1 MEAGTLGRMGQDSSK
16 RGDEWLAATLLR
28 VVLGA
33 DVGQHDDNSRPS
45 MYDLILTYPDG
56 HQAAAEVVSTRD
68 HRAIAQFIAA
78 HHRGYTRDARLAR
91 SWRVRV
97 GEGVKL
103 NRVAE
108 RIVPLLQRLERDGV
122 DRVGRGAGRQHGPDL
137 SSARVDSCWSFDAT
151 VGHPPGFYLW
161 PVTKGAAWP
170 GDGDAIVRECD
181 QFLSTV
187 PDVSAKLA
195 ASGLS
200 ERHAVVVVTVDW
212 FQLFASVEYGALPA
226 IPPSLPEGVDC
237 LWLITL
243 KSPPIRAA
251 YWLGDRTW
259 RGTTLTADHLGMAEL
274 SAL

>member
-1 MEAGTLGRMGQDSSK
+1 
-16 RGDEWLAATLLR
+16 
-28 VVLGA
+28 VLGTVTGLLA
-33 DVGQHDDNSRPS
+33 YAFAETTNGTVQQVLFSGQEALD
-45 MYDLILTYPDG
+45 
-56 HQAAAEVVSTRD
+56 
-68 HRAIAQFIAA
+68 
-78 HHRGYTRDARLAR
+78 
-91 SWRVRV
+91 
-97 GEGVKL
+97 
-103 NRVAE
+103 
-108 RIVPLLQRLERDGV
+108 PLLTRAV
-122 DRVGRGAGRQHGPDL
+122 
-137 SSARVDSCWSFDAT
+137 DAT